1 MKTRSSFRSMTV
13 LLLFALLLAACSPA
27 APTAEPTKPAGS
39 APTTA
44 GATPTTAGAA
54 PTTAAAPTVVPTTA
68 TAPQAQKPV
77 VVLLTAE
84 PISYDNMFTQADAH
98 MGLTIHEGLF
108 RLDNDGNIV
117 PALAESI
124 RNIDPL
130 NWEIKIRK
138 GLVFQNDEPIN
149 ADAVVFTFK
158 RAQDLFAAGKGDL
171 TFAMGALLYDKVT
184 KVDDFTVNFKMKS
197 PDPIITSHLVNP
209 EFSILPPKYYT
220 DNTPEQVTYKPV
232 GAGGYKVISY
242 KAGEGTVL
250 KAFDKYRLGK
260 PPIDDIIVKAV
271 PEVATRIAELKAG
284 TADLMMGVPADLKQS
299 LESTPGVKVI
309 VAPSFRRGF
318 VAIKQG
324 RHPAL
329 ADVRVRQAM
338 NYAVNCDE
346 IAKSLIGGMA
356 QCRIDL
362 VNTPYNNPNLKIFSY
377 DPAKAKQLLD
387 DAGWKVGADG
397 VRAKDG
403 VRLSLQMDTQN
414 GSFLADKDTAQVM
427 VDYWKAVGI
436 EINDLRV
443 IDSSTSSKMR
453 EKQGAGYRDLM
464 MSSSGP
470 DYTCQGDLLLV
481 QKDSGSNRM
490 SWVDDKFEQ
499 MFQAFVQEFDQSKWQ
514 KMCWDLEAYA
524 GEQAPVVW
532 LFTEPALYGVSNRLD
547 FVARGDG
554 RMYLNM
560 VLKGL
565 KPQ

>member
-1 MKTRSSFRSMTV
+1 M
-13 LLLFALLLAACSPA
+13 LFALLLAACAPA
-27 APTAEPTKPAGS
+27 VAPTKAPGS
-39 APTTA
+39 A
-44 GATPTTAGAA
+44 ATSA
-54 PTTAAAPTVVPTTA
+54 PAVPTTA
-68 TAPQAQKPV
+68 SAAATSAPKPSKPV
-77 VVLLTAE
+77 VVLLNAE
-84 PISYDNMFTQADAH
+84 PVSYDNMFTQSDAH
-98 MGLTIHEGLF
+98 MSLTIHEGLF

-130 NWEIKIRK
+130 NWEIKIKK
-138 GLVFQNDEPIN
+138 GLVFHNDEPIN

-171 TFAMGALLYDKVT
+171 TFALGALQYEKVT
-184 KVDDFTVNFKMKS
+184 KVDDYTVQFKMKV
-197 PDPIITSHLVNP
+197 PDPVITSHLVNP
-209 EFSILPPKYYT
+209 EVSILPPKYYT
-220 DNTPEQVTYKPV
+220 DNTPEQVTYKPM

-260 PPIDDIIVKAV
+260 PPVDDIIVKAV
-271 PEVATRIAELKAG
+271 PDVAARLAEIKAG
-284 TADLMMGVPADLKQS
+284 TADLMAGVPADLKKS
-299 LESTPGVKVI
+299 LEATPGVKVI
-309 VAPSFRRGF
+309 SAASFNRAF

-346 IAKSLIGGMA
+346 IAKTLLGGLA

-362 VNTPYNNPNLKIFSY
+362 INTPYNNPSLKPFPY

-397 VRAKDG
+397 IRAKDG
-403 VRLSLQMDTQN
+403 KRLSLQMNTPN
-414 GSFLADKDTAQVM
+414 GSYLADKEAAQVM

-436 EINDLRV
+436 EISDLGV
-443 IDSSTSSKMR
+443 VDSATYAKMR

-470 DYTCQGDLLLV
+470 DYTCQGDALLV

-490 SWVDDKFEQ
+490 SWVDDKFEA
-499 MFQAFVQEFDQSKWQ
+499 MFKAFTQEFDQSKWQ
-514 KMCWDLEAYA
+514 KMCWDMEAYA
-524 GEQAPVVW
+524 GDQAPVVW
-532 LFTEPALYGVSNRLD
+532 LYTLPSLYGVSSRLD
-547 FVARGDG
+547 FAPRGDG
-554 RMYLNM
+554 RMYLNL
-560 VLKGL
+560 VLKGV
-565 KPQ
+565 KN